1 MQKPLTL
8 PLKYLFDDVPDAGT
22 LREIAPGVYWLRMPL
37 PMALDHINL
46 YMLEDDDGWWIIDTG
61 IGVGPTEELW
71 EQIFANCLGDKPVK
85 AVLSTHYHPD
95 HIGMAGWL
103 CERWQVPFYMTQA
116 EYLSGLS
123 FSRMQREHFSWN
135 SASYLQ
141 RAGFAPEHIE
151 LAKERFSGFGAYIRP
166 MPTAYRRLVDG
177 ASLVI
182 NGQRWRIVV
191 GSGHCPEHACLFC
204 ETLNILISGD
214 QVIPRITS
222 NVSVMAG
229 EPEANPLKDWLA
241 SHEHFLEVLPAD
253 ALVLPAH
260 NAPFFGL
267 HVRLRHL
274 IEHHEEHLLALEEA
288 CVDAAPTAMD
298 LLPVLFK
305 RPLDEHSIGL
315 ALGECIAH
323 LNYLHQRGQLSRDIN
338 AAGQYTYRSTDDT
351 LHLRL
356 RRHRSE
362 IDDQPIY
369 QV

>member
-8 PLKYLFDDVPDAGT
+8 PLKYLFDDVPAAGT
-22 LREIAPGVYWLRMPL
+22 LRQIAPGVQWLRMPL

-46 YMLEDDDGWWIIDTG
+46 YLLEDDDGWWIIDTG
-61 IGVGPTEELW
+61 IGVGPTQELW

-95 HIGMAGWL
+95 HVGMAGWL
-103 CERWQVPFYMTQA
+103 CERWKVPFYMTEL

-135 SASYLQ
+135 SAQYLQ
-141 RAGFAPEHIE
+141 RAGFKPEHIE
-151 LAKERFSGFGAYIRP
+151 LARERFSGFGDYIKP

-177 ASLVI
+177 TGLAI
-182 NGQRWRIVV
+182 NGQRWRVV
-191 GSGHCPEHACLFC
+191 IGRGHCPEHACLYS
-204 ETLNILISGD
+204 EGLNILISGD

-222 NVSVMAG
+222 NVSVMGG
-229 EPEANPLKDWLA
+229 EPEANPLKEWLA
-241 SHEHFLEVLPAD
+241 SHERFLEILPAD

-260 NAPFFGL
+260 NAPFTGL
-267 HVRLRHL
+267 HARLRHL

-288 CVDAAPTAMD
+288 CVDSAPTAME

-305 RPLDEHSIGL
+305 RPLDKNSIGL
-315 ALGECIAH
+315 AVGECIAH
-323 LNYLHQRGQLSRDIN
+323 LNYLLQRGQLAREIST
-338 AAGQYTYRSTDDT
+338 AGHYTYRSVDET
-351 LHLRL
+351 LPMRL
-356 RRHRSE
+356 RVNRSE
-362 IDDQPIY
+362 IDDQPLY

>member
-1 MQKPLTL
+1 MRADSTNTL
-8 PLKYLFDDVPDAGT
+8 RYLFDDVPAPGQ
-22 LREIAPGVYWLRMPL
+22 LREIAPGVQWLRMPL

-46 YMLEDDDGWWIIDTG
+46 YLLEDEDGWWIIDTG
-61 IGVGPTEELW
+61 IAVGPTQDLW
-71 EQIFANCLGDKPVK
+71 EQVFAEALGDKPVK

-116 EYLSGLS
+116 EFLSGLA
-123 FSRMQREHFSWN
+123 FSRMQQEHFSWT
-135 SASYLQ
+135 SAQFLQ
-141 RAGFAPEHIE
+141 QSGYSLTQIE
-151 LAKERFSGFGAYIRP
+151 TAQKRWGGFGGYIKP

-177 ASLVI
+177 ASLLI
-182 NGQRWRIVV
+182 DGRRWRVVV
-191 GSGHCPEHACLFC
+191 GRGHCPEHACLYS
-204 ETLNILISGD
+204 EGLNILISGD
-214 QVIPRITS
+214 QVIPKITS
-222 NVSVMAG
+222 NVSVMGG

-241 SHEHFLEVLPAD
+241 SHERFLELLPAD

-260 NAPFFGL
+260 NTPFYGL
-267 HVRLRHL
+267 HTRLRYL

-288 CVDAAPTAMD
+288 CLDGWPTALD

-305 RPLDEHSIGL
+305 RALDEHSIGL
-315 ALGECIAH
+315 ALGECVAH
-323 LNYLHQRGQLSRDIN
+323 LNYLHQRGQLARELNDD
-338 AAGQYTYRSTDDT
+338 GQYTYRSIDDT

-362 IDDQPIY
+362 LDDQPVM